1 MKTIRG
7 KLFSPISLLSLVA
20 GLILGGS
27 SVAFLAT
34 NRTASTAAPTAAPTA
49 VLAVPPATSIAAPT
63 AVRVDVLRLR
73 PYTDTSPWNT
83 PIDSNPIYDRYS
95 DQMVA
100 TLGLKARGQIGA
112 DSGNYSYTVYFVDE
126 ATPRWDIPCTRYKC
140 TIASEGESRRTE
152 MLTDVPIPPEA
163 KPSSGTDMQMIV
175 IDTTT
180 FAEYNLWGLER
191 TASGW
196 SMRNGSIYNIRR
208 DGTPVNYGSRG
219 AGVPYFAGLVR
230 RWEVEQG
237 HIDHAIAFSYPY
249 PADKRCVF
257 PASKTDG
264 NSSLPYA
271 IPEGARLQL
280 DPSLTD
286 ADFDAMGLNSTG
298 KIIARALQK
307 YGMILVNYAGHPKIS
322 VENLAD
328 NPFATGQWSDPPYEM
343 TNKTIANIP
352 YTSFRVL
359 ALPDAYW
366 NPELQGP
373 THGKCHAYPTT
384 AATPAQ

>member
-1 MKTIRG
+1 MKRTRG
-7 KLFSPISLLSLVA
+7 KRFSPIVLLSVMVGLV
-20 GLILGGS
+20 LGGS
-27 SVAFLAT
+27 IVALLAI

-49 VLAVPPATSIAAPT
+49 VPTTAAVAAPT
-63 AVRVDVLRLR
+63 AVPVDVLRMR

-83 PIDSNPIYDRYS
+83 PIAPDSKYDLHS
-95 DQMVA
+95 DEMVA
-100 TLGLKARGQIGA
+100 TIGLKGGGQLGA
-112 DSGNYSYTVYFVDE
+112 DSGDYSYTVYFAD
-126 ATPRWDIPCTRYKC
+126 ASTPRWDIPCTRYKC

-152 MLTDVPIPPEA
+152 MLTGVPIPPEA

-175 IDTTT
+175 IDKTT

-196 SMRNGSIYNIRR
+196 SMRNGSIYDIRR
-208 DGTPVNYGSRG
+208 DGTPVGFGSRG

-230 RWEVEQG
+230 KWEIDQG
-237 HIDHAIAFSYPY
+237 HIDHAIAFAYPY

-271 IPEGARLQL
+271 IPEGARLRL

-307 YGMILVNYAGHPKIS
+307 YGMILVNFAGHPKIS

-328 NPFATGQWSDPPYEM
+328 NPYSTTQWADPPYEM
-343 TNKTIANIP
+343 TNKTIATIP
-352 YTSFRVL
+352 FTSFHVL

-366 NPELQGP
+366 NPALQGP
-373 THGKCHAYPTT
+373 THGKCYAYPTS
-384 AATPAQ
+384 AATPTQ